1 MAYMKKAT
9 PRMQKTGT
17 PRESPAAKKLV
28 EIKDRY
34 PGKSK
39 NLVEIKDRYPKK
51 SDNLV
56 EIKDRYPKKSK
67 NLVEIKDRYPSS
79 SGRKATTGSA
89 SKPTI
94 KKKQYR

>member
-9 PRMQKTGT
+9 PRMQKTVT
-17 PRESPAAKKLV
+17 PRESPAAKK
-28 EIKDRY
+28 
-34 PGKSK
+34 
-39 NLVEIKDRYPKK
+39 
-51 SDNLV
+51 LV